1 VSYAIGVER
10 IVERARQLQLMAF
23 DVDGVLTDGT
33 LYISDGGVETKPF
46 HTLDG
51 LGMKLLQLAG
61 VELAIITGRQ
71 SRSVETRA
79 AELGVRHVF
88 QQVDDKLAVLEGLR
102 ARLGVTLAACGYMG
116 DDLPDLPLLLRCGFA
131 ATVPE
136 APQVVRERVHYV
148 ANRPAGRGAVREV
161 CELVLSARGALEAAV
176 ERYLA

>member
-1 VSYAIGVER
+1 MSYAIGVER

-33 LYISDGGVETKPF
+33 LYISDRGVETKPF

-51 LGMKLLQLAG
+51 LGMKLLQSAG

-88 QQVDDKLAVLEGLR
+88 QRVDDKLAVLEGLR

>member
-10 IVERARQLQLMAF
+10 IIERARQLQLMAF
-23 DVDGVLTDGT
+23 DVDGVLTDGR
-33 LYISDGGVETKPF
+33 LYVSDRGAETKSF

-51 LGMKLLQLAG
+51 LGMKLLQSAG
-61 VELAIITGRQ
+61 VELALITGRH

-88 QQVDDKLAVLEGLR
+88 QRVDDKLAVLEGLR
-102 ARLGVTLAACGYMG
+102 GSLGFSLAACGYMG

-148 ANRPAGRGAVREV
+148 AKRPAGRGAVREV

-176 ERYLA
+176 EKYLA